1 MRVGILSDTHGFL
14 DPRIIDIIHDCD
26 LAVHAGDIGNAHVLQ
41 LLRVQ
46 GKRVM
51 AVRGNNDTKQKWPRE
66 DRSALDALPDHL
78 SVDLPGGCLVAVH
91 GHDAGR
97 PARRHATLRNLYPD
111 ARGIVYGHS
120 HRLIFDRSK
129 RPWVLNP
136 GAAGKNRTFGG
147 PSCLVLCA
155 LHSNWWVEVFRFPA
169 ADRHHQ

>member
-14 DPRIIDIIHDCD
+14 DPRIIDIVHDCD
-26 LAVHAGDIGNAHVLQ
+26 LAVHAGDIGNARVLQ
-41 LLRVQ
+41 VLRVR

-66 DRSALDALPDHL
+66 DRSALDALPDDL

-91 GHDAGR
+91 GHNAGR
-97 PARRHATLRNLYPD
+97 PARRHTILRNLYPD
-111 ARGIVYGHS
+111 ARAIVYGHS
-120 HRLIFDRSK
+120 HRLICDRSK

-147 PSCLVLCA
+147 PSCLVLSA
-155 LHSNWWVEVFRFPA
+155 LHSNWRVEVFRFPA
-169 ADRHHQ
+169 TDRRR